1 VAFPRHPCR
10 ARQAPRAFKTASPVC
25 PRALAASAAP
35 RLALLCAAAG
45 HGAELAAGR
54 LLNRRTGVL
63 GDEAEAAM

>member
-1 VAFPRHPCR
+1 VR
-10 ARQAPRAFKTASPVC
+10 

-35 RLALLCAAAG
+35 RLALLCAAAD

-54 LLNRRTGVL
+54 LLNRRTGAL